1 MGKIHK
7 HKPKKRVDSD
17 EEEIEEMSQ
26 DIEEVNFEENNDDDD
41 NLTNTS
47 FFSSKADRSE
57 EIEPEIDP
65 EVDLISSELKSKV
78 LA

>member
-1 MGKIHK
+1 
-7 HKPKKRVDSD
+7 
-17 EEEIEEMSQ
+17 MSQ
-26 DIEEVNFEENNDDDD
+26 DIEEVNFEENNDEDD

-47 FFSSKADRSE
+47 FFSSKADCSE

>member
-1 MGKIHK
+1 
-7 HKPKKRVDSD
+7 
-17 EEEIEEMSQ
+17 MSQ

-57 EIEPEIDP
+57 
-65 EVDLISSELKSKV
+65 
-78 LA
+78 